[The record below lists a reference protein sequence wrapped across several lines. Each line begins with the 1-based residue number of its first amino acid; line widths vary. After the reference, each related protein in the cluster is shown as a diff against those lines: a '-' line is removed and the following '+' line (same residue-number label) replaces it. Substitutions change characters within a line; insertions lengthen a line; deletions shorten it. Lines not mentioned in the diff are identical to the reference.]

1 MVSFEDRVKSSESW
15 PLPPTE
21 MTLPEKDV
29 HVWRVS
35 LNQSVK
41 TRESLQRSLSADEC
55 ERAQRFHFEIDRDRF
70 IVARGC
76 LRVIL
81 GWYLE
86 ICPSEIRFSY
96 TEHGKPLLAR
106 LADKLRFNLAH
117 SQNLALYA
125 FTQIGEIGIDVE
137 KMRPE
142 FPGDDIASRFFRLP
156 R

>member
-1 MVSFEDRVKSSESW
+1 MI
-15 PLPPTE
+15 
-21 MTLPEKDV
+21 TL
-29 HVWRVS
+29 
-35 LNQSVK
+35 
-41 TRESLQRSLSADEC
+41 ADEC

-117 SQNLALYA
+117 SRPFNLRFY
-125 FTQIGEIGIDVE
+125 QIGEIGIDVE

-142 FPGDDIASRFFRLP
+142 FPGDDIAFSFFRLP